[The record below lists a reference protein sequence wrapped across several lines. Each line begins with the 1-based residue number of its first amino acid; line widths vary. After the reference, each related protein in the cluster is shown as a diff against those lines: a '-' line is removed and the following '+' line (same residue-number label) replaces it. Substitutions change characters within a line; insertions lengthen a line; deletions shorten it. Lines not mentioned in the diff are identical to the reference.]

1 MTGLEIIAI
10 ERQEQIE
17 KHGYTD
23 ELTKQNP
30 HWYNKHQLSRVASL
44 LLHSEDLTYSSKMHP
59 MEMAIDLKMI
69 EEWDEEKLRY
79 MASKTYVE
87 RLVIA
92 GALIAAEIDRINMLK
107 EDKQDG

>member
-1 MTGLEIIAI
+1 MNGIELIAK

-30 HWYNKHQLSRVASL
+30 HWYNDHQLSRVASL

-59 MEMAIDLKMI
+59 MEMAIDMKMI

-92 GALIAAEIDRINMLK
+92 GALIVAEIDRLSLIGI
-107 EDKQDG
+107 DQP